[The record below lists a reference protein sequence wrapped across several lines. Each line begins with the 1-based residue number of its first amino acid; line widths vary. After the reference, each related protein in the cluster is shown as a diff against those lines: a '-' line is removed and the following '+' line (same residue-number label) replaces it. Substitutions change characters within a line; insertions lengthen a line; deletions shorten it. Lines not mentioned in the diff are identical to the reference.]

1 MRDDTQAF
9 TAFLATMG
17 VMALIVIAA
26 GCNRAPVDEVAPDTS
41 VRYIH
46 DDIHAVS
53 CWTFG
58 LAGGSNTASISCL
71 PDRDVRNP

>member
-1 MRDDTQAF
+1 MKDPALAAF
-9 TAFLATMG
+9 MATMLF
-17 VMALIVIAA
+17 MALIAVLV
-26 GCNRAPVDEVAPDTS
+26 GCNRAPADEVAPDTS

-46 DDIHAVS
+46 DAVHGVS

-58 LAGGSNTASISCL
+58 LGGGSNTAAISCL

>member
-1 MRDDTQAF
+1 MRDDMQV
-9 TAFLATMG
+9 FLATML
-17 VMALIVIAA
+17 VMALLVV
-26 GCNRAPVDEVAPDTS
+26 GCSQRPDDEVVPNTS
-41 VRYIH
+41 VNYIH

-58 LAGGSNTASISCL
+58 LGGGSNTAAISCL